1 MDTLD
6 GNRKFTM
13 GDSLKEQ
20 LLSIARNEI
29 SISYSPLDET
39 DSDVCS
45 KFGGEPA
52 VPADFVW
59 PVYAGKR
66 FYDKESETRPLAFMA
81 QINLAD
87 VAQYDTEGL
96 LPKSGLLSFF
106 YEMVTMEWGMT
117 GDDRD
122 FVKVY
127 YFPDTSLLARREIP
141 EEMEE
146 EGFIPELRMSFEN
159 QISLP
164 YPDNFYDEDFNW
176 EEYEECCNELGYE
189 FDEMGDRTKLLGYP
203 DVIQEPMEEDCEIVS
218 RGYSS
223 LSPDDPDGPPEE
235 ELADIEEKAKE
246 WVLLFQMGTIMT
258 DEEEIMFGDCGHI
271 YFWIKKDDLKAG
283 NFDRIGFVL
292 QCG

>member
-1 MDTLD
+1 MDIFD

-20 LLSIARNEI
+20 LLRVARNQI
-29 SISYSPLDET
+29 RISYSPIEET

-52 VPADFVW
+52 VPEEFVW
-59 PVYAGKR
+59 PVYTGKR
-66 FYDKESETRPLAFMA
+66 FTDTEAETRPLAFMA
-81 QINLAD
+81 QINLAE
-87 VAQYDTEGL
+87 AAKYDTEDL
-96 LPKSGLLSFF
+96 LPKTGLLSFF
-106 YEMVTMEWGMT
+106 YEMVTMKWGMQ

-127 YFPDTSLLARREIP
+127 YFPDVSCLERMEIP

-146 EGFIPELRMSFEN
+146 EGFIPELRISFESE
-159 QISLP
+159 ISLP
-164 YPDNFYDEDFNW
+164 YPDNFYDEDFDLN
-176 EEYEECCNELGYE
+176 EFDECCNELGYE

-203 DVIQEPMEEDCEIVS
+203 DVIQEPMEEDCEIAS

-223 LSPDDPDGPPEE
+223 QNPDDPDGAPEE
-235 ELADIEEKAKE
+235 ELEDIKEKAKE
-246 WVLLFQMGTIMT
+246 WMLLFQMGTIES
-258 DEEEIMFGDCGHI
+258 DEAEIMFGDCGHI
-271 YFWIKKDDLKAG
+271 YFWIKKDDLKARI
-283 NFDRIGFVL
+283 FERIGFVL